1 MMSANSKSDEKRVR
15 IEEIMSKRLVT
26 LDADSTALDAARA
39 MSKNTISSIILTD
52 MDKTVGIVTERDLI
66 KHVCAKDLLS
76 SKTPL
81 SAIMSTIPLI
91 TINKDLFV
99 EEAARTMIK
108 NKVRH
113 LAVEENTTHRIIGI
127 ISSTDLT
134 RFLVD
139 KLKLDYHISSLIKDL
154 YSQEEPIEELD
165 IF

>member
-1 MMSANSKSDEKRVR
+1 
-15 IEEIMSKRLVT
+15 
-26 LDADSTALDAARA
+26 
-39 MSKNTISSIILTD
+39 
-52 MDKTVGIVTERDLI
+52 
-66 KHVCAKDLLS
+66 
-76 SKTPL
+76 
-81 SAIMSTIPLI
+81 
-91 TINKDLFV
+91 
-99 EEAARTMIK
+99 MIK

-113 LAVEENTTHRIIGI
+113 LAVEENATHRIIGI